1 MKYGILFLCLVT
13 LGFAQTKQ
21 KADNFLN
28 IKVQDALVQGEIDA
42 LRKDYLDQKKEIMK
56 GYNERIKSL
65 KEMQKSDVKTL
76 RKPFREKLKEL
87 RKKNKHVKFPEK
99 PKKEK
104 PELKSKEKSNKEKQP
119 EKGL

>member
-1 MKYGILFLCLVT
+1 MKYGILLLCLVT
-13 LGFAQTKQ
+13 FGFAQTKP
-21 KADNFLN
+21 KVDKFS
-28 IKVQDALVQGEIDA
+28 IIEVQDALVQGEIDA
-42 LRKDYLDQKKEIMK
+42 LRKDYLNQKKDIMK

-65 KEMQKSDVKTL
+65 KEMRKIDIKSL
-76 RKPFREKLKEL
+76 RKSFRAKIKEL

-104 PELKSKEKSNKEKQP
+104 QP

>member
-1 MKYGILFLCLVT
+1 MKYGILLFCLVT
-13 LGFAQTKQ
+13 FGFAQTKQ

-42 LRKDYLDQKKEIMK
+42 LRKDYLDQKKEIRK

-65 KEMQKSDVKTL
+65 KEMQKSDVKSLT
-76 RKPFREKLKEL
+76 KSFREKLRQL
-87 RKKNKHVKFPEK
+87 RKKHKHVKFPEK

-104 PELKSKEKSNKEKQP
+104 SDLKQKEKLKIEKQP